1 MDINKKFLFIN
12 PAASNED
19 NARTFP
25 VSSLRAFHMTD
36 TDDMNISFDDA
47 GTNDHTIA
55 AIKITDGLSKTVMRE
70 FVEAINFSKDAV
82 VVLANQANDS
92 SVSANID
99 FAGTISFTEG
109 VSVNSFASLSST
121 GNITSTTGT
130 LVISDGGTVT
140 QSTNRSTAVTS
151 NTHTGK
157 ITTDT
162 TSLADDAV
170 ATFQVNCN
178 DVAAT
183 DLVILNHVD
192 GGTAG
197 DIEYAITDVSAS
209 SFKITYKNVSGGA
222 STSAFVFRYA
232 IISGSN
238 S

>member
-1 MDINKKFLFIN
+1 
-12 PAASNED
+12 
-19 NARTFP
+19 
-25 VSSLRAFHMTD
+25 
-36 TDDMNISFDDA
+36 
-47 GTNDHTIA
+47 
-55 AIKITDGLSKTVMRE
+55 MRE

-99 FAGTISFTEG
+99 FVGTISFTEG

-162 TSLADDAV
+162 TSLVDDAV
-170 ATFQVNCN
+170 ATFQLTVMM
-178 DVAAT
+178 
-183 DLVILNHVD
+183 
-192 GGTAG
+192 
-197 DIEYAITDVSAS
+197 
-209 SFKITYKNVSGGA
+209 
-222 STSAFVFRYA
+222 
-232 IISGSN
+232 
-238 S
+238 